1 MGNKFRVYNSTFERD
16 TDSKIQNL
24 LYYPYI
30 TMVNKDNIVGS
41 TQFVKYYNNGANLYD
56 ILVKNGDNFL
66 LRKSISDIDS
76 TDDSVVGICVIPQN
90 VLHDGCPRFITLFDI
105 DDKCYGG
112 YTESGIDY
120 LKKVDDWIERNNI
133 PYNGTPVNAALAN
146 GAGVVYDELF
156 LKTGD
161 GAILTTATT
170 QSNRNIV
177 PLVNK
182 KNTTNLNRVVQRVAQ
197 YTGAMPS
204 DVIHSGKKAS
214 YYDSG
219 LDNYSYY
226 YNVGGDVCD
235 YVPSV
240 WKLNG
245 DLNPAAITQFYYD
258 KDLKGYVSFANALL
272 DYYGYSNTLSIR
284 SLMSKYDTYVD
295 NNDNTNSF
303 RFRTTSVFFYLGNT
317 SFGNCEQYIPAI
329 GELSFIIG
337 RTAAINSIIDDLNDL
352 FDLNQIKY
360 YNTITGS
367 QSSVKASKID
377 LTKIYISSS
386 EASYDGVYCVFP
398 VNGSIINVYKDN
410 LCTGRPFIK
419 LDID

>member
-30 TMVNKDNIVGS
+30 TMVDKDNIVGS

-56 ILVKNGDNFL
+56 ILVKNGSNFL
-66 LRKSISDIDS
+66 IRRSIADINS
-76 TDDSVVGICVIPQN
+76 TDSIVGICVIPEN
-90 VLHDGCPRFITLFDI
+90 VLPDGLARFITLFDV

-112 YTESGIDY
+112 YTDSRITY
-120 LKKVDDWIERNNI
+120 LKYIADYVERNNI
-133 PYNGTPVNAALAN
+133 PYNGMPLDAIMQI
-146 GAGVVYDELF
+146 GVGVIYDELF
-156 LKTGD
+156 MKTNTD
-161 GAILTTATT
+161 STMLTTATT
-170 QSNRNIV
+170 QSNRNVV

-182 KNTTNLNRVVQRVAQ
+182 KRTTNLNRVVQRVAQ

-204 DVIHSGKKAS
+204 DIIHSGKKAS

-235 YVPSV
+235 YVPSM

-245 DLNPAAITQFYYD
+245 DLNPAAVTPFYYD

-272 DYYGYSNTLSIR
+272 DYKGYNNTSSMHHI
-284 SLMSKYDTYVD
+284 MNKYDTYVD
-295 NNDNTNSF
+295 NVGGSDTF
-303 RFRTTSVFFYLGNT
+303 RFRTNSIFFIVDNTLFERYTS
-317 SFGNCEQYIPAI
+317 YIPAI

-337 RTAAINSIIDDLNDL
+337 RIAAINSIIDDLNDL
-352 FDLNQIKY
+352 WDLDRIQY
-360 YNTITGS
+360 YNMITEE
-367 QSSVKASKID
+367 QSSVKADKID
-377 LTKIYISSS
+377 LTKVYLSSS

-398 VNGSIINVYKDN
+398 ANGSILNVYKDN

-419 LDID
+419 LSND